1 MVRGLVEKRVARA
14 GRFKFVARLFSCASL
29 LCAGFLCWGAL
40 AGTARGQSSPER
52 SLDNEL
58 GVWGGY
64 SFDSPH
70 VFGVTSDRRLGLVA
84 FRYARK
90 WHTWQKVS
98 LEYKVDIFPLALVD
112 QPKIVTIPVPGP
124 PPETIYFNS
133 GREAVYGGG
142 ISPIGL
148 KLNILPHRR
157 FQPFVESSIGFVIAV
172 RPIPFD
178 VPGEDQFNFTF
189 DFGAGFERFNSSR
202 SRSWRLGYRYQHI
215 SNAYRSSINPGMDG
229 NVIFFGYSF
238 FK

>member
-1 MVRGLVEKRVARA
+1 MVRESVEKSVPR
-14 GRFKFVARLFSCASL
+14 GDHFKLAARLLVCASL
-29 LCAGFLCWGAL
+29 ICVGLLFASAFASP
-40 AGTARGQSSPER
+40 AQGQSAPER

-58 GVWGGY
+58 SLWGGY

-70 VFGVTSDRRLGLVA
+70 VFGVTSDRRLGLAA
-84 FRYARK
+84 FRYARE

-98 LEYKVDIFPLALVD
+98 LEYKVDVFPLVLVD
-112 QPKIVTIPVPGP
+112 QPKIVTTVLPGP
-124 PPETIYFNS
+124 PPETIYFNN
-133 GREAVYGGG
+133 GREAVYAGG
-142 ISPIGL
+142 INPIGL
-148 KLNILPHRR
+148 KLNFLPHRR
-157 FQPFVESSIGFVIAV
+157 FQPFLESSIGFVIAV

-178 VPGEDQFNFTF
+178 VPGEDQFNLTF

-202 SRSWRLGYRYQHI
+202 NRSWRFGYRYQHI

>member
-1 MVRGLVEKRVARA
+1 MAQRFAKRGARRCE
-14 GRFKFVARLFSCASL
+14 GVILVARLFLCVVL
-29 LCAGFLCWGAL
+29 LCAGGFA
-40 AGTARGQSSPER
+40 ATAEGQSISER

-112 QPKIVTIPVPGP
+112 QPKIVTVVVPGP

-142 ISPIGL
+142 INPIGL
-148 KLNILPHRR
+148 KLNFLPQRR

-202 SRSWRLGYRYQHI
+202 SRSWKFGYRYQHI

>member
-1 MVRGLVEKRVARA
+1 MVRELVEKGVAC
-14 GRFKFVARLFSCASL
+14 GGHLKFAARLLRCASVICVGL
-29 LCAGFLCWGAL
+29 IFAGAFVSIAQ
-40 AGTARGQSSPER
+40 GQSAPER
-52 SLDNEL
+52 SLDNEF

-84 FRYARK
+84 LRYARK
-90 WHTWQKVS
+90 WHTWNKVS
-98 LEYKVDIFPLALVD
+98 LEYKVDVFPLVLVS
-112 QPKIVTIPVPGP
+112 QPKIVSTILPGP
-124 PPETIYFNS
+124 PPETIYTNS

-142 ISPIGL
+142 INPIGL
-148 KLNILPHRR
+148 RLNFLPQRR
-157 FQPFVESSIGFVIAV
+157 FEPFVESSIGFVMAL

-202 SRSWRLGYRYQHI
+202 SRSWKFGYRYQHI

>member
-1 MVRGLVEKRVARA
+1 MVRISAEKGVTRSGL
-14 GRFKFVARLFSCASL
+14 FKFVARLLRCASL
-29 LCAGFLCWGAL
+29 ICVGLLCASAFAC
-40 AGTARGQSSPER
+40 TAQGQSVPER
-52 SLDNEL
+52 TLNNEF

-90 WHTWQKVS
+90 WHTWNKVS
-98 LEYKVDIFPLALVD
+98 LEYKVDVFPVVLVN
-112 QPKIVTIPVPGP
+112 QPKIVSTVLPGP
-124 PPETIYFNS
+124 PPETIYTNS

-142 ISPIGL
+142 INPIGL
-148 KLNILPHRR
+148 RLNFLSQRR

-172 RPIPFD
+172 RPVPLDI
-178 VPGEDQFNFTF
+178 PGEDQFNFTF
-189 DFGAGFERFNSSR
+189 DFGAGFERINASR
-202 SRSWRLGYRYQHI
+202 NRSWRFGYRFQHI

>member
-1 MVRGLVEKRVARA
+1 MVRESVEKGAA
-14 GRFKFVARLFSCASL
+14 HGRHFKCAERLLRCASL
-29 LCAGFLCWGAL
+29 LCVGLLCGGAL
-40 AGTARGQSSPER
+40 ASTTLGQSAPER

-70 VFGVTSDRRLGLVA
+70 VFGVSSDRRLGLAA

-90 WHTWQKVS
+90 WHTWNTVS
-98 LEYKVDIFPLALVD
+98 LEYKVDVFPLVLVN
-112 QPKIVTIPVPGP
+112 QPKIVSTVLPGP
-124 PPETIYFNS
+124 PPETIYSNS

-142 ISPIGL
+142 INPIGL
-148 KLNILPHRR
+148 KLNFLPQRR

-202 SRSWRLGYRYQHI
+202 NRSWRFGYRFQHI

>member
-1 MVRGLVEKRVARA
+1 MVRRSGEKRVARCGQPKLA
-14 GRFKFVARLFSCASL
+14 ARVLSCVSL
-29 LCAGFLCWGAL
+29 LCAGFLCAGAL
-40 AGTARGQSSPER
+40 ASPARGQSAPER

-84 FRYARK
+84 LRYARK
-90 WHTWQKVS
+90 WHTWDKVS
-98 LEYKVDIFPLALVD
+98 LEYKVDVFPLVLVD
-112 QPKIVTIPVPGP
+112 QPKIVTAVVPGP
-124 PPETIYFNS
+124 PPETIYFNN
-133 GREAVYGGG
+133 GREAVYAGG
-142 ISPIGL
+142 INPIGL
-148 KLNILPHRR
+148 KLNFLPQRR
-157 FQPFVESSIGFVIAV
+157 FQPFVESSIGFVMAA

-202 SRSWRLGYRYQHI
+202 NRSWRFGYRYQHI

>member
-1 MVRGLVEKRVARA
+1 MVRRSGEKRVARC
-14 GRFKFVARLFSCASL
+14 GQPKFAARLLRYASL
-29 LCAGFLCWGAL
+29 LCVGLLCAGAF
-40 AGTARGQSSPER
+40 AGSARGQSTPER

-58 GVWGGY
+58 SVWGGY

-70 VFGVTSDRRLGLVA
+70 VFGVTSDRRLGLAA

-90 WHTWQKVS
+90 WHTWDKVS
-98 LEYKVDIFPLALVD
+98 LEYKVDVFPLVLVD
-112 QPKIVTIPVPGP
+112 QPKIVTAVVPGP

-133 GREAVYGGG
+133 GREAVYAGG
-142 ISPIGL
+142 INPIGL
-148 KLNILPHRR
+148 KLNFLPQRR
-157 FQPFVESSIGFVIAV
+157 FQPFVESSIGFVMAA

-202 SRSWRLGYRYQHI
+202 SRSWKFGYRYQHI